1 MYAIKLTDYSS
12 QDKLFL
18 VRQCEQYTTMKEDN
32 FRVMMKFNDPKDHP
46 FLFDSEED
54 AITLCNEIEK
64 RSHKRYTVVKYT
76 LPKEYHRHECEKC
89 NKKNKL
95 HCMHLANQYQNL
107 CAFGIA
113 KFPKDFKLDK
123 KRLDTPCESCKNADC
138 LFQMYR

>member
-46 FLFDSEED
+46 FLFDNEED

-64 RSHKRYTVVKYT
+64 KVSQKI
-76 LPKEYHRHECEKC
+76 
-89 NKKNKL
+89 
-95 HCMHLANQYQNL
+95 HCSKIYSSERVLSA
-107 CAFGIA
+107 
-113 KFPKDFKLDK
+113 
-123 KRLDTPCESCKNADC
+123 
-138 LFQMYR
+138 